1 MLYQTENPHGGDL
14 YSRPVELDFSA
25 NINPLGTPDSVK
37 RAIAAAAE
45 SVSHYP
51 DPYCRALVAAL
62 ADYEGQSADHILCG
76 NGAADLIFSYC
87 AAIKP
92 RRAVVL
98 APTFAEYEAALA
110 TVHCEVLHH
119 PLQAENDFAPTE
131 SILATITKTAPDL
144 VMLCNPNNPTGR
156 TFPPALLEQVLALCA
171 SQGTRLFID
180 ECFLDL
186 TDRGEVLSLK
196 PFLSRNPNLFLLK
209 AFTKSYGMAGVRL
222 GYALCADAA
231 LLTAM
236 GRATQSWNVSLLAQQ
251 AGLAALKE
259 RGFLAQANAIIRT
272 QRAALTQGLQT
283 LGLKTIPSQTN
294 YILFHSAQELKNPL
308 LARGILIRSC
318 ANYPGL
324 GEGWYRIAV
333 KLPQENAR
341 LLTALKEVFHG

>member
-1 MLYQTENPHGGDL
+1 MLYRTENPHGGDL

-51 DPYCRALVAAL
+51 DPYCRDLVAAL
-62 ADYEGQSADHILCG
+62 ADYEGQSADHLLCG
-76 NGAADLIFSYC
+76 NGAADLIYSYC
-87 AAIKP
+87 AALKP
-92 RRAVVL
+92 RRALVL
-98 APTFAEYEAALA
+98 APTFAEYETALA
-110 TVHCEVLHH
+110 TVHCEVLRH
-119 PLQAENDFAPTE
+119 PLKEENNFTPTE
-131 SILATITKTAPDL
+131 SLLNTITQITPDL

-156 TFPPALLEQVLALCA
+156 TFPPTLLEQLLTLCA
-171 SQGTRLFID
+171 SQGIRLFID

-186 TDRGEVLSLK
+186 TDRGEALSLK
-196 PFLSRNPNLFLLK
+196 PSLADNPNLFLLK

-222 GYALCADAA
+222 GYALSADAA

-236 GRATQSWNVSLLAQQ
+236 GRTTQSWNVSLLAQQ

-259 RGFLAQANAIIRT
+259 RHFLAQANAIIRA
-272 QRAALTQGLQT
+272 QRTTLTQGLQE
-283 LGLKTIPSQTN
+283 LGLRTIPSQTN
-294 YILFHSAQELKNPL
+294 YILFHSAQELKLPL
-308 LARGILIRSC
+308 LNRGILIRSC

-341 LLTALKEVFHG
+341 LLVALKEVLHG